1 MLTSAQ
7 PVSGSC
13 GEGQKIHGAR
23 LHLIQGS
30 AGPAKLLQAGAAASE
45 ASAGSVSARQL
56 ASDASGAGSLTV
68 GSCGRQHGRAAPVTN
83 AVVVLILFPL
93 DFAAGCHSAGAAVSC
108 LGLGAARS
116 SRV

>member
-1 MLTSAQ
+1 M
-7 PVSGSC
+7 
-13 GEGQKIHGAR
+13 
-23 LHLIQGS
+23 HLVQGS
-30 AGPAKLLQAGAAASE
+30 AGPAQLLQAGAAATE

-56 ASDASGAGSLTV
+56 ASGARGGGGSLTV
-68 GSCGRQHGRAAPVTN
+68 RSCSRQHGRAAPVTN

-93 DFAAGCHSAGAAVSC
+93 DFAAGCHSAGAAVSY